1 MPVALMVRVL
11 DTQANQHVDRT
22 FEDSPVNIGRHPL
35 NELHLDHPY
44 LSQFHAAIEIRDK
57 RIFVRDLGS
66 ANGTVHADQRLPHD
80 QPVEVTAA
88 PEIILGPLV
97 VRLSLVDQPTKQPV
111 SPGKGDFDID
121 VKRGNPGAK
130 LADLKPIPPA
140 AEDALIRQLV
150 PYIEAHRTSWG
161 AVYRVIHDHVTRL
174 PPELR
179 TSYLKRLGREHPSL
193 NLETDFQKLA
203 QYFGVDPV
211 TLGELSPPQASYAAL
226 AELARTLAP
235 GSKPP
240 EDVPEV
246 LAFARRLRDTLEV
259 FLKCSVAL
267 RDGYQE
273 LQKEM
278 PSKDSESV
286 NSNRVA
292 TAKDA
297 KELGNV
303 LLGPDG
309 GPDAPRKLYDVFVEV
324 MSHQVALLDGVT
336 EGVKTLLECL
346 SPKAIEDELE
356 KGSRPIGL
364 FSNKYEALWELYK
377 ERHGDYSGGTSKIF
391 QRFFGPRR

>member
-1 MPVALMVRVL
+1 MPMALMVKVL
-11 DTQANQHVDRT
+11 DTQANQHFDVT
-22 FEDSPVNIGRHPL
+22 FEGSPVNIGRHPL

-66 ANGTVHADQRLPHD
+66 ANGTVHEDQRLPND
-80 QPVEVTAA
+80 QPIEVTAA
-88 PEIILGPLV
+88 PEIIIGPIV
-97 VRLSLVDQPTKQPV
+97 VRLSLVDQPTKPPV
-111 SPGKGDFDID
+111 SPGKGDIDID
-121 VKRGNPGAK
+121 IDGENPGAK
-130 LADLKPIPPA
+130 LGGLKPIPPG
-140 AEDALIRQLV
+140 AEDQLIRRLV

-161 AVYRVIHDHVTRL
+161 AVYRVIYDHLTRL

-179 TSYLKRLGREHPSL
+179 TTYLKRLGLEHPSL
-193 NLETDFQKLA
+193 NLETDFQKIA
-203 QYFGVDPV
+203 RYFGVDPG

-240 EDVPEV
+240 EDVPEI

-273 LQKEM
+273 FQKEM
-278 PSKDSESV
+278 PSKDGELV

-303 LLGPDG
+303 LLGPSG
-309 GPDAPRKLYDVFVEV
+309 GPDAPRQLYDIFVEV
-324 MSHQVALLDGVT
+324 MSQEVAQ
-336 EGVKTLLECL
+336 
-346 SPKAIEDELE
+346 
-356 KGSRPIGL
+356 
-364 FSNKYEALWELYK
+364 F
-377 ERHGDYSGGTSKIF
+377 
-391 QRFFGPRR
+391 